1 MARRIVLE
9 VALILGI
16 TVLLAWPVIGSLGF
30 TAPVDPVVV
39 FVDQPFRVLFGLLG
53 VALGLWTLLL
63 IVGSIVLR
71 RRGRG
76 WRIASHLVSLVIA
89 LVVNVGVL
97 TALAL
102 SSNRGAGDSWGMLVV
117 TIAAAAG
124 GLLLGTGTTAVLLV
138 ELVILRPKRVLEPE
152 RPLIP
157 QAL

>member
-16 TVLLAWPVIGSLGF
+16 TVLLAWPVIGALGF
-30 TAPVDPVVV
+30 TTPVDPVVA

-102 SSNRGAGDSWGMLVV
+102 SLTGGAGDSWGMLVV

-152 RPLIP
+152 RPLVP
-157 QAL
+157 EAV